1 MILLK
6 NGQVYLSD
14 KKKFEKADVLIDKK
28 IVKKIAPNIE
38 ESKAEI
44 LDCTDKHIFP
54 GFVDLHCHL
63 RDPGYT
69 YKEDIASGAVSAAK
83 GGFTSICCMPNT
95 NPVIDNVST
104 LNYLMRKARD
114 VGKTKIFVIGAMS
127 KGLEGK
133 EIANIASLVKSGVVG
148 LSDDGNCIQNAK
160 LQLNVMRYG
169 SIYDIPMICHS
180 EDYSLSGDGQ
190 VNYGFISTKLGLPG
204 IPTLAEEIMVSR
216 DIMLADVTGTH
227 VHIAHVS
234 TKRTVELIRQAKKD
248 GIRVTAEVTP
258 HHLVLTEQACEGFDT
273 TTKMKPPLRS
283 EKDRKSLIEGL
294 LDDTIDVIATD
305 HAPHSDYEKELE
317 FIKAPYGVIGFES
330 AFPVVYTELV
340 KKGIISLELL
350 IDKMTARPAEIIKR
364 EVGMIKEGSSAD
376 INVFDLKESFIFDEN
391 EILSKSKNS
400 PFLGREL
407 TGRIFC
413 TFCDGKVIWGKK

>member
-6 NGQVYLSD
+6 DGQVYLSD

-44 LDCTDKHIFP
+44 IDCTDKHIFP

-69 YKEDIASGAVSAAK
+69 YKEDIATGAVSAAK

-114 VGKTKIFVIGAMS
+114 VGKTKIFAIGAMS

-133 EIANIASLVKSGVVG
+133 EIANIASLVKGGVVG

-190 VNYGFISTKLGLPG
+190 VNYGYESTKLGLPG

-234 TKRTVELIRQAKKD
+234 TKRTVELVKQAKKE

-258 HHLVLTEQACEGFDT
+258 HHLVLTEKACEDYNT
-273 TTKMKPPLRS
+273 NTKMKPPLRS
-283 EKDRKSLIEGL
+283 EQDRQALIEGV
-294 LDDTIDVIATD
+294 LDRTIDVIATD

-317 FIKAPYGVIGFES
+317 FIKAPFGVIGFES

-364 EVGMIKEGSSAD
+364 DVGLLTEGGSAD
-376 INVFDLKESFIFDEN
+376 ITIIDLDESYIFDED

-400 PFLGREL
+400 PFIGKEMS
-407 TGRIFC
+407 GRILY
-413 TFCDGKVIWGKK
+413 TICDGKFTWKKA

>member
-6 NGQVYLSD
+6 NGQVFLSD
-14 KKKFEKADVLIDKK
+14 KRKFEEVDVLIEKKK
-28 IVKKIAPNIE
+28 IKKIDPNIIE
-38 ESKAEI
+38 KNAEI
-44 LDCTDKHIFP
+44 VDCRGLHICP

-69 YKEDIASGAVSAAK
+69 YKEDIATGAESAAK

-95 NPVIDNVST
+95 SPVIDNVST
-104 LNYLMRKARD
+104 LNYIMRKARD

-133 EIANIASLVKSGVVG
+133 EIANIASLVKGGVVG
-148 LSDDGNCIQNAK
+148 LSDDGNCIQKAK

-190 VNYGFISTKLGLPG
+190 INYGYMSTKLGLPG

-258 HHLVLTEQACEGFDT
+258 HHLVLTE
-273 TTKMKPPLRS
+273 
-283 EKDRKSLIEGL
+283 KD
-294 LDDTIDVIATD
+294 
-305 HAPHSDYEKELE
+305 
-317 FIKAPYGVIGFES
+317 
-330 AFPVVYTELV
+330 
-340 KKGIISLELL
+340 
-350 IDKMTARPAEIIKR
+350 
-364 EVGMIKEGSSAD
+364 
-376 INVFDLKESFIFDEN
+376 
-391 EILSKSKNS
+391 
-400 PFLGREL
+400 
-407 TGRIFC
+407 C
-413 TFCDGKVIWGKK
+413 